1 MQSDSAPRE
10 LVLTRSGSLARPG
23 VLGGWLCDSATLPM
37 AGRRSSRAG
46 ISPKKSAA
54 GSTDGTDG
62 PNSAMQSV
70 GRNYTT
76 VLQGE
81 QQKDYTGSL
90 SQGGLEMG
98 SSFVVARPE
107 GGIPLCV
114 PESTGFVADWRERVG
129 VGAYSLGRR
138 DMMPQLLPYPG
149 QGRGAFGGIL
159 GYGGAWPTVP
169 EAAGRGMQGGGG
181 QSLALRVGE
190 FLRLRLAQV
199 TFDPTQPPY
208 DSVQVYGHEGT
219 GSRAG
224 SLSSLESEGEKEANK
239 EEWVGGLEE
248 WGPQFNKLAQLFQ
261 EREKEIE
268 DEKESEAQTPRKQNN
283 MEKQEKK
290 EQSGE
295 ERKDK
300 D

>member
-1 MQSDSAPRE
+1 
-10 LVLTRSGSLARPG
+10 
-23 VLGGWLCDSATLPM
+23 M

-46 ISPKKSAA
+46 LSPKKNAA
-54 GSTDGTDG
+54 GSADGTDG
-62 PNSAMQSV
+62 ANNAMQSV
-70 GRNYTT
+70 SRNYTT

-129 VGAYSLGRR
+129 MGAYSLGRR

-149 QGRGAFGGIL
+149 QSRGAFGGIL

-224 SLSSLESEGEKEANK
+224 SLSSLESEGDKEANK
-239 EEWVGGLEE
+239 EEWGGGLEE
-248 WGPQFNKLAQLFQ
+248 WGPRFHKLAQLFQ
-261 EREKEIE
+261 EREKEME
-268 DEKESEAQTPRKQNN
+268 DGKESEAETSRKPY
-283 MEKQEKK
+283 MKEKQAKK
-290 EQSGE
+290 EQCGD

>member
-1 MQSDSAPRE
+1 
-10 LVLTRSGSLARPG
+10 
-23 VLGGWLCDSATLPM
+23 M

-46 ISPKKSAA
+46 LSPKKSAA

-62 PNSAMQSV
+62 ASTSMQSV
-70 GRNYTT
+70 SRNYTT

-81 QQKDYTGSL
+81 QQKDYTGSM

-107 GGIPLCV
+107 AGIPLCV
-114 PESTGFVADWRERVG
+114 PESTGFVADWWERVG

-219 GSRAG
+219 GSQAG
-224 SLSSLESEGEKEANK
+224 SLSSLESEGEKEATK
-239 EEWVGGLEE
+239 EEWGGGLEE
-248 WGPQFNKLAQLFQ
+248 WGPRFHKLAQLFQ
-261 EREKEIE
+261 EREKDIE
-268 DEKESEAQTPRKQNN
+268 EKESDGETPKKQND

-290 EQSGE
+290 QSGD

>member
-1 MQSDSAPRE
+1 
-10 LVLTRSGSLARPG
+10 
-23 VLGGWLCDSATLPM
+23 M

-46 ISPKKSAA
+46 LSPKKCAA

-62 PNSAMQSV
+62 TNNAMQSV
-70 GRNYTT
+70 SRSYAT

-114 PESTGFVADWRERVG
+114 PESAGFMADWRERVG

-239 EEWVGGLEE
+239 EEWGGGLEE
-248 WGPQFNKLAQLFQ
+248 WGPRFHKLAQLFQ

-268 DEKESEAQTPRKQNN
+268 DGKDSEAETPRKQNEK
-283 MEKQEKK
+283 EKQGKE
-290 EQSGE
+290 EQSGD

>member
-1 MQSDSAPRE
+1 
-10 LVLTRSGSLARPG
+10 
-23 VLGGWLCDSATLPM
+23 M
-37 AGRRSSRAG
+37 AGRCSSRAG
-46 ISPKKSAA
+46 LSPKKSAA
-54 GSTDGTDG
+54 GSPEGTDG
-62 PNSAMQSV
+62 ANNTMQSV
-70 GRNYTT
+70 NCNYTT
-76 VLQGE
+76 ILQGE
-81 QQKDYTGSL
+81 QPKDYTGNL

-114 PESTGFVADWRERVG
+114 PESTGFVADWRDRVG
-129 VGAYSLGRR
+129 MGSYSLGRR

-159 GYGGAWPTVP
+159 GYGGTWPTLP

-208 DSVQVYGHEGT
+208 DSVQVYGLEGT

-239 EEWVGGLEE
+239 QEWGIGLEE
-248 WGPQFNKLAQLFQ
+248 WGPRFHKLAQLFE

-268 DEKESEAQTPRKQNN
+268 DERESKAETPRRQNN
-283 MEKQEKK
+283 KEKQENEEK
-290 EQSGE
+290 SGDE
-295 ERKDK
+295 GKDR

>member
-1 MQSDSAPRE
+1 
-10 LVLTRSGSLARPG
+10 
-23 VLGGWLCDSATLPM
+23 M

-46 ISPKKSAA
+46 LSPKKSAA
-54 GSTDGTDG
+54 GSADGTDG
-62 PNSAMQSV
+62 ANNGMQSV

-76 VLQGE
+76 GLQGE

-90 SQGGLEMG
+90 SRGGLEMG

-114 PESTGFVADWRERVG
+114 PEETGFMADWRERVG
-129 VGAYSLGRR
+129 VGAYTLGRR

-159 GYGGAWPTVP
+159 GYGGAWPTAP
-169 EAAGRGMQGGGG
+169 EAAGRGVQGGGG

-208 DSVQVYGHEGT
+208 DSVQVYGLEGT

-224 SLSSLESEGEKEANK
+224 SLSSLESEGEKEGNK
-239 EEWVGGLEE
+239 EEWGGGLEE
-248 WGPQFNKLAQLFQ
+248 WGPRFHKLAQLFQ

-268 DEKESEAQTPRKQNN
+268 DDKESKPETPRKLNDKGKL
-283 MEKQEKK
+283 ERE
-290 EQSGE
+290 EQSE
-295 ERKDK
+295 DERRDK